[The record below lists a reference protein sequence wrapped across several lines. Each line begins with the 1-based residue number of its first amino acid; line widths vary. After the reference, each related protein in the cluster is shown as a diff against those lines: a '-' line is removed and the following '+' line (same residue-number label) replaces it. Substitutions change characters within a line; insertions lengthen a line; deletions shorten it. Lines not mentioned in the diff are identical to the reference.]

1 MQPARIAGVL
11 FGSPGGG
18 SFVEAGAR
26 AFEQA
31 REKLGACVEVHWL
44 DRADVGW
51 RLRLVRELAATRP
64 ALIVLHGAQGEALAQ
79 SLAAD
84 FPSVH
89 FAIAQGD
96 ICAPNVS
103 SFEVLLEQAAYLA
116 GVLAGS
122 VTQSGVVGHL
132 SGERVRA
139 GLKGRA
145 AFAAGVRR
153 AAPQARFL
161 STFCGDQ
168 HDAGLAGRC
177 LLAQQQAGAD
187 IAFTMLGA
195 GRQGAIQV
203 CKDTGMRQI
212 GDGIDWCAVD
222 ARVFVAS
229 ALADS
234 AWGSFRAIEAFL
246 EGQLTQGHHE
256 AVGLEQPEVCRL
268 AVAPDV
274 SARSVAQLD
283 ALAAEII
290 RGQVVIPFDWEG
302 AEFPA

>member
-1 MQPARIAGVL
+1 MQQARIAGVL
-11 FGSPGGG
+11 FGSPGSG

-26 AFEQA
+26 AFEHA
-31 REKLGACVEVHWL
+31 REKLGARVEVHWL
-44 DRADVGW
+44 DRADVAW
-51 RLRLVRELAATRP
+51 RLRLVRELAATSP
-64 ALIVLHGAQGEALAQ
+64 GLIVLHGAQGEALVQ

-84 FPSVH
+84 FPGVH

-96 ICAPNVS
+96 MRGPNVS
-103 SFEVLLEQAAYLA
+103 SFEVQLEHPAYLA
-116 GVLAGS
+116 GVLAGC
-122 VTQSGVVGHL
+122 VTQSGVIGHL

-161 STFCGDQ
+161 TTFCGDQ
-168 HDAGLAGRC
+168 HDAGLAARC
-177 LLAQQQAGAD
+177 LLAQRQAGAD

-203 CKDTGMRQI
+203 CKDTGLRQI

-222 ARVFVAS
+222 AKVFIAS

-234 AWGSFRAIEAFL
+234 AWGSLRAIEAFL
-246 EGQLTQGHHE
+246 AGQLTQGRHE
-256 AVGLEQPEVCRL
+256 VVGLEQPQVCRL
-268 AVAPDV
+268 SVAPDV
-274 SARSVAQLD
+274 PARTVAQLD
-283 ALAAEII
+283 ALAGEIV
-290 RGQVVIPFDWEG
+290 RGKIVIPPEWEG
-302 AEFPA
+302 TEFPA